1 MTSMVRPPRSDGRL
15 WIFLS
20 RASLYLILAMMGL
33 LALLIC
39 VNSFH
44 ALWPHR
50 IERVRLSTGES
61 FLGVH
66 VNRDISPDGLS
77 RFQYKVGN
85 RELNAGANFRWVFE
99 KDIASRDFPVD
110 AMRIARTANG
120 DFLGFPDDAAGDMG
134 EPPAEIRSRL
144 RSYRVRWN
152 AEAEPVRRHLAALGE
167 EWQRV
172 HLAGL
177 KSEYEAGR
185 AASLKTTAAS
195 TKSAAEWEIKLR
207 AEKEREVAVKAESA
221 RLMADF
227 NRIKEEFSREKFA
240 LTAGDDTRIVIPFSD
255 IVDVTWPN
263 AMTFVERIGRFII
276 NVWTLLTQYP
286 REANTEGG
294 IYPAIFGTILLV
306 FIMAISAFPLG
317 VAAGIYLREYARDGL
332 LSRAARVAVNNLAG
346 VPSIVYG
353 IFGLGFFIYGM
364 GGTIDNLLYPERVAA
379 GINTYGG
386 GGILWSALTLGLLTL
401 PVVIVATEEA
411 LATVPSEIR
420 QGSLALGATKFQ
432 TLWRV
437 ILPMASP
444 GILTGF
450 ILALARAAGEVAPLM
465 LTGAVKSAHSL
476 PLDATWPFIHLE
488 RKFMHLGFHIYDIGF
503 QSPNVE
509 ASKPLVYLT
518 ALVLLILV
526 FLLNF
531 AAFRLRKGMREKYA
545 MKGF

>member
-1 MTSMVRPPRSDGRL
+1 MTSTARHTRSDGRL

-20 RASLYLILAMMGL
+20 RASLFLILAMMGF

-50 IERVRLSTGES
+50 IERVRLRTGGS
-61 FLGVH
+61 FLGFH
-66 VNRDISPDGLS
+66 TNSDISPDGLS
-77 RFQYKVGN
+77 RLQYKVGN
-85 RELNAGANFRWVFE
+85 RELNSGADFRWVLE
-99 KDIASRDFPVD
+99 NDIVSRDFPSD
-110 AMRIARTANG
+110 AMRIARTENG
-120 DFLGFPDDAAGDMG
+120 DFLGFPGEAAGDAG
-134 EPPAEIRSRL
+134 EPPAELRSRL
-144 RSYRVRWN
+144 RSFRARWN
-152 AEAEPVRRHLAALGE
+152 AEAEPIRQHLASLGE

-185 AASLKTTAAS
+185 AVSAAS
-195 TKSAAEWEIKLR
+195 AESAEGWEIKLR
-207 AEKEREVAVKAESA
+207 AEKEREVAIKAESA

-227 NRIKEEFSREKFA
+227 NRIKEEFSRERIA
-240 LTAGDDTRIVIPFSD
+240 LTTVEGTRIVIPLSA

-263 AMTFVERIGRFII
+263 AMNVPERIGRLLVNIW
-276 NVWTLLTQYP
+276 NLLTQYP

-364 GGTIDNLLYPERVAA
+364 GGTIDNFLYPERVAV

-420 QGSLALGATKFQ
+420 QGSLALGATRFQ

-518 ALVLLILV
+518 ALILLILV
-526 FLLNF
+526 FVLNF

>member
-1 MTSMVRPPRSDGRL
+1 MTATAKPRKSDGGL
-15 WIFLS
+15 WVLLS
-20 RASLYLILAMMGL
+20 RASLLLILGMMAS
-33 LALLIC
+33 LAILIC

-50 IERVRLSTGES
+50 IERVRLAGGDS
-61 FLGVH
+61 FLGFLITG
-66 VNRDISPDGLS
+66 DISPDGLS
-77 RFQYKVGN
+77 RLQYKVGN
-85 RELNAGANFRWVFE
+85 REFNSGADFRWVYE
-99 KDIASRDFPVD
+99 NDIVSRDYPPD
-110 AMRIARTANG
+110 AVVISRTENG
-120 DFLGFPDDAAGDMG
+120 DFLGFVATQESEKGDS
-134 EPPAEIRSRL
+134 AFLLLTL
-144 RSYRVRWN
+144 RNYRERWN
-152 AEAEPVRRHLAALGE
+152 AEAEPLRRRLAALGE
-167 EWQRV
+167 DWQRV

-177 KSEYEAGR
+177 KAAYE
-185 AASLKTTAAS
+185 
-195 TKSAAEWEIKLR
+195 I
-207 AEKEREVAVKAESA
+207 EKAVTAESA
-221 RLMADF
+221 LHWRTTLQAEQS
-227 NRIKEEFSREKFA
+227 RERAIKEESEIVMAKLTHLKETFATDRLA
-240 LTAGDDTRIVIPFSD
+240 LTADMTTTTEIPFSS
-255 IVDVTWPN
+255 IVDISWPN
-263 AMTFVERIGRFII
+263 AMTFMEKMQRLIV
-276 NVWTLLTQYP
+276 NVWNLLTQYP

-294 IYPAIFGTILLV
+294 IFPAIFGTVLLV
-306 FIMAISAFPLG
+306 FLMAISAFPLG

-332 LSRAARVAVNNLAG
+332 LSRTARVAVNNLAG

-364 GGTIDNLLYPERVAA
+364 GGTIDALLYPERVAA

-420 QGSLALGATKFQ
+420 QGSLALGATRFQ

-450 ILALARAAGEVAPLM
+450 ILAMARAAGEVAPLM

-476 PLDATWPFIHLE
+476 PLDGAWPFVHLE
-488 RKFMHLGFHIYDIGF
+488 RKFMHLGFHIYDMGF

-526 FLLNF
+526 FVLNL
-531 AAFRLRKGMREKYA
+531 AAISLRRRMRDKYA